1 MAQTAAASHY
11 QQRVDAWPD
20 SLFAFAWRESRRHQ
34 PWLSL
39 LAAVIFPPTMVP
51 LELQRR
57 IIDRAIGDP
66 NLELLFWLGAIYL
79 GTVVVH
85 GGLKYLLRIYRAF
98 VSECATLHLRRAVRD
113 RGGQDDQG
121 KTVSIVASEVER
133 VGGFVGEAFSE
144 PILQGGILVA
154 VLGYMLV
161 VEPTI
166 ALVSLSFFLPQM
178 LLVPL
183 IERVVNRRAAR
194 KIRLVRE
201 LGEQIVNAVRREHY
215 EHTAR
220 RV

>member
-1 MAQTAAASHY
+1 MRHAA
-11 QQRVDAWPD
+11 P
-20 SLFAFAWRESRRHQ
+20 
-34 PWLSL
+34 
-39 LAAVIFPPTMVP
+39 AA
-51 LELQRR
+51 
-57 IIDRAIGDP
+57 
-66 NLELLFWLGAIYL
+66 
-79 GTVVVH
+79 
-85 GGLKYLLRIYRAF
+85 
-98 VSECATLHLRRAVRD
+98 
-113 RGGQDDQG
+113 RGPRPG

-183 IERVVNRRAAR
+183 IQRVVNRRAAR
-194 KIRLVRE
+194 KVRLVRE

-215 EHTAR
+215 EHTPHAGSTACGCHTIG
-220 RV
+220 